1 MVVAEEVRPRGVAEQ
16 VVHPAHVP
24 FHGEAQAAPLHRAR
38 HAVPAGRLLGD
49 HMHVGEGGG
58 DGAVQVAQEGD
69 GVGVLVTAI
78 GVGHP
83 FPWLAAKVEVE
94 HGGHGVHPQAV
105 EVVVLQ
111 PEKCVAD
118 EEVAHLITAIVE
130 HQALPLRVV
139 AAPGVG
145 VFVQSRAV
153 ELAQAMRVT
162 GEVGGHPVQQH
173 PDAVLVQGVHQR
185 HQVLR
190 CAVARGGGIK
200 AGDLVAPGA
209 IKRVLGHRQQLD
221 MGKAHGLAVLHQAL
235 GQRAVVQELAALAT
249 LPRAQVHF
257 VDGHGLVGRLACTA
271 LGHPVGVLP
280 VVGQVPKARG
290 GERRVFG
297 AQGEGV
303 GLVEPDAVGGFDAV
317 FVALTQA
324 GTGHEAS
331 PAATAVA
338 LRLQCM
344 RTTLPAIEVAHH
356 RHAAGVRGP
365 HRELRPRLAGLC
377 AQPGA
382 LLLKLPVVRGDGAC
396 HRVSGCVTTS

>member
-1 MVVAEEVRPRGVAEQ
+1 
-16 VVHPAHVP
+16 
-24 FHGEAQAAPLHRAR
+24 
-38 HAVPAGRLLGD
+38 
-49 HMHVGEGGG
+49 
-58 DGAVQVAQEGD
+58 
-69 GVGVLVTAI
+69 
-78 GVGHP
+78 
-83 FPWLAAKVEVE
+83 
-94 HGGHGVHPQAV
+94 
-105 EVVVLQ
+105 
-111 PEKCVAD
+111 
-118 EEVAHLITAIVE
+118 
-130 HQALPLRVV
+130 
-139 AAPGVG
+139 
-145 VFVQSRAV
+145 
-153 ELAQAMRVT
+153 MRVT

-190 CAVARGGGIK
+190 CAVAGRGRIE
-200 AGDLVAPGA
+200 ASDLVAPGA
-209 IKRVLGHRQQLD
+209 VERVLGHWQQLD
-221 MGKAHGLAVLHQAL
+221 MGEAHGLAVLHQAL
-235 GQRAVVQELAALAT
+235 GQRTVVEELPIVAT
-249 LPRAQVHF
+249 LPRAQVHL

-303 GLVEPDAVGGFDAV
+303 GLVEPGAVGGFDAV

-324 GTGHEAS
+324 GAGHEAS

-338 LRLQCM
+338 LGLQYM
-344 RTTLPAIEVAHH
+344 RAALPAIEVAHH